1 MNERKVICSCFVMR
15 KSEIE
20 RRLFGRVQRVPIIGD
35 VYKKEEAI
43 YKIID
48 IITAQ
53 NGKKIAICKVFNNN
67 KTSIKGITINELSKI
82 KDKDRVYKLIHCG
95 DFFNC
100 DNDDYKECL
109 WWCRIK

>member
-35 VYKKEEAI
+35 VYKKEETI

-53 NGKKIAICKVFNNN
+53 NGKKFAVCKVFNNN

-95 DFFNC
+95 NFFNC